1 MSVAKHIEISAT
13 SPTSFEDAIKSGIRK
28 ASETVDNIQ
37 AAWVKDHKV
46 AVEDGEVTHYRVNM
60 AVTFV
65 LD

>member
-13 SPTSFEDAIKSGIRK
+13 STNSFEDAIQTGIRK
-28 ASETVDNIQ
+28 ASKTVENIK

-46 AVEDGEVTHYRVNM
+46 EVENGEVTSYRVNM